1 MSKGKTSEF
10 YLAMDIQNASILQ
23 QEVVNLKEEEYWTLK
38 AERSVL
44 AQVLAVP
51 PISCLTLERSPKLSK
66 SQSLNLQ
73 TRTENEHIS

>member
-23 QEVVNLKEEEYWTLK
+23 QEAVNLKEEEYWILK
-38 AERSVL
+38 AEGSVL
-44 AQVLAVP
+44 AQVLVVP